1 MAIVGDADSGYSK
14 ISNSVITDSLTETE
28 IEFWAVDQQSGSFGS
43 KCPDCRQSTQYAATA
58 GPNMDTNAQCE
69 RRESS

>member
-28 IEFWAVDQQSGSFGS
+28 IEFWAVDQQYGSFAS
-43 KCPDCRQSTQYAATA
+43 KCPDS
-58 GPNMDTNAQCE
+58 
-69 RRESS
+69 RRYSK